1 MTFTMRP
8 NDNLEVLR
16 SILRL
21 VEGLG
26 NALIDDLVVS

>member
-1 MTFTMRP
+1 MTLTMRP